1 MSKRTFQH
9 PAVFSVVVVAVLLVG
24 LWVTG
29 TVGANSPPRAL
40 LPESVPTMLNYQGVV
55 QVDGEAYDGT
65 GYFKFAIVDAATGNG
80 GSNYWANDGTA
91 SGEPAAAVPLA
102 VSQGLFN
109 ALLGDP
115 GLAGISRA
123 IDPAV
128 FSGPTT
134 YLRVWFSP
142 TGASGSFEALEP
154 NQRIVSVAY
163 ALHAAYAENGP
174 PGATGATGPQGPP
187 GATGPS
193 GPRGATGATGPQGLT
208 GATGPT
214 GPEGMQGASG
224 PTGATGPSGPS
235 GPTGPAG
242 PTDLCGYSQSCTGAG
257 LNLSTSDGTS
267 YAIRGENTNA
277 SSGYGVQGDGYTGV
291 YGSGDHYGVH
301 GYVTGS
307 ADIGVRGENTNTS
320 SGYGVYG
327 DGYYGV
333 YGLGDRYGVRGYV
346 TGAGDRGVFGTNANT
361 SSGYGVYGDGYYG
374 VYGSGDGFGVYG
386 YVTGAYDYGV
396 VGRNTNT
403 SSGYGVYGDGYY
415 GVYGWG
421 DDYGVYGYVTGAHD
435 FGVYGQNTNTSSG
448 YGVYGEGCTGVY
460 GLGDRDGVIGIGD
473 TEGGYFLDSTSGC
486 QTYIARDN
494 YGIWSNGT
502 IRGSNISSAQPHP
515 TDANKMIVYGV
526 LEGGEAGTYYRGTA
540 QLEGGTA
547 RVELPE
553 HFSLVTEEEG
563 LTVQVTPREDCNGLY
578 VAEVTTTY
586 VVVRELQGGTGH
598 ARFDFFINGVRSG
611 YEDFQV
617 EVDTEEFRLDAL
629 DQPPE
634 PPQGTG
640 RPEGEGTNE

>member
-291 YGSGDHYGVH
+291 YGSGD
-301 GYVTGS
+301 
-307 ADIGVRGENTNTS
+307 
-320 SGYGVYG
+320 
-327 DGYYGV
+327 
-333 YGLGDRYGVRGYV
+333 
-346 TGAGDRGVFGTNANT
+346 
-361 SSGYGVYGDGYYG
+361 
-374 VYGSGDGFGVYG
+374 GFGVYG
-386 YVTGAYDYGV
+386 YVTGSYDYGV

-547 RVELPE
+547 RVELSE